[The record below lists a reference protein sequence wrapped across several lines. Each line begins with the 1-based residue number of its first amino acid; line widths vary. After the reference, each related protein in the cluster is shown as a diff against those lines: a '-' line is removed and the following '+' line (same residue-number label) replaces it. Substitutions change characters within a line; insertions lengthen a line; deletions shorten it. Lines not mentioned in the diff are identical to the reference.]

1 MNELIHR
8 ANFRFSDLHTW
19 LKDSES
25 ELAKCNEL
33 RILIQECITERESEQ
48 TYDEAGEDE
57 KEVLAQAAISLKKQA
72 KKEKTCEQNLQNH
85 IGFSKQT
92 FSTNP
97 QTLLRKKS
105 IDASSVLIKKVKQN
119 MIDIR
124 KMKAELEKILVS
136 ITPEQFSDLKLQ
148 EWDQF
153 D

>member
-57 KEVLAQAAISLKKQA
+57 KEVLA
-72 KKEKTCEQNLQNH
+72 
-85 IGFSKQT
+85 
-92 FSTNP
+92 
-97 QTLLRKKS
+97 
-105 IDASSVLIKKVKQN
+105 
-119 MIDIR
+119 
-124 KMKAELEKILVS
+124 
-136 ITPEQFSDLKLQ
+136 
-148 EWDQF
+148 
-153 D
+153 